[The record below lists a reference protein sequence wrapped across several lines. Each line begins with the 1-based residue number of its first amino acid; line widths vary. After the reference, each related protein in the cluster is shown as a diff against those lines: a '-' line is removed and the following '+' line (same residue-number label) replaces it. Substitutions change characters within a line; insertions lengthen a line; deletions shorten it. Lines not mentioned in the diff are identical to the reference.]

1 MRNNKHI
8 ILKELESQNTKLL
21 SENQELKE
29 KLNSRFNDQ
38 QTRVESIIEIAK
50 YEHKNI
56 YDDIIGL
63 INDKKRF
70 NLDNLLSYSPSE
82 WLIKRNYTWDGNY
95 FAKNVIRN
103 T

>member
-63 INDKKRF
+63 INDKK
-70 NLDNLLSYSPSE
+70 
-82 WLIKRNYTWDGNY
+82 
-95 FAKNVIRN
+95 
-103 T
+103 